1 MGKASRRKKARR
13 QRRAATASPSRSAR
27 DPGAVEGVAGGVEP
41 DGPDGG
47 RLDRFRRGDGP
58 GILAL
63 FLLVAVF
70 YFPATRA
77 GFVWDDTIVTTSKA
91 VAEWSGLR
99 QLWFE
104 TETTYHPENTREGH
118 FWPVVYTSFWVEHKL
133 WGFHPLGYHLVNVL
147 LHFANTW
154 LIWRLLRR
162 LTVPGA
168 WFAAAVFAVH
178 PVHVEAV
185 VWVIA
190 RKDQLSTLFY
200 LVAALTLTRFF
211 AAWPAGRSAED
222 DAAGGAGRSAL
233 SVRGPS
239 GPLPPQ
245 AARSAGRPAGRLSAS
260 PAWRYAGGMA
270 AFVAGL
276 LSKTMAATLPAALL
290 VARWWQRGSASAT
303 DVLRLLPFFAVGL
316 GVALND
322 MFFYRAR
329 ESADFDFTFVE
340 RVLIAGR
347 ALWFYLGKLLW
358 PTDLAVIYA
367 RWEIDPSSILA
378 WLWPLAAVAAAALLW
393 ALRGRIGRGP
403 LAGALF
409 FAATLAPV
417 LGVVNNT
424 YMQWSFVADRYQY
437 LASLGVIAVL
447 AAAAAGAAERLPEG
461 WRRGAPAV
469 GLAVLAALGTLTW
482 RQAGI
487 YRDNVTFNSHVV
499 SLNPLARDAHLNLGA
514 ALSDAGRDEE
524 ALAAARTAI
533 ELRPESAG
541 AYANA
546 GHALIDLGR
555 LDEAEEVLRRGR
567 AVDPR
572 HRNLMQ
578 NQATALERQERFDE
592 SVAVYDEWLGYEP
605 GYPQAAIGRG
615 GVLVRT
621 GRYADALAFLGP
633 ELAARPG
640 DARRPSGGRLDAD
653 DLQRARMR
661 VQMSVAARELGRP
674 EEAADHLRRAL
685 ERAPD
690 EPEPIQDLAETL
702 REDGRLEEALA
713 WYGLAIEVDPEFPLA
728 YAGMGDA
735 LFAMARFDEAM
746 ESLRRAEELLPADSE
761 LAPDLQR
768 LIARTIAAQG
778 RPQEAEEGFRRVLEV
793 APDDPVALR
802 ELVSIHFE
810 REEYDQA
817 LAVLETLADAT
828 PDDPEVHANVGV
840 VLHALG
846 RSEEALER
854 FDRALELDPE
864 SESARANRDLVR
876 QSIESGVE
884 DACG

>member
-27 DPGAVEGVAGGVEP
+27 DPGAVDGVAGGVEP

-58 GILAL
+58 RVLAL

-104 TETTYHPENTREGH
+104 TETTYRPENTREGH

-168 WFAAAVFAVH
+168 WFAASVFAVH

-200 LVAALTLTRFF
+200 LVAALTWMRF
-211 AAWPAGRSAED
+211 
-222 DAAGGAGRSAL
+222 
-233 SVRGPS
+233 
-239 GPLPPQ
+239 
-245 AARSAGRPAGRLSAS
+245 LSAS
-260 PAWRYAGGMA
+260 PAWRYAGAMA

-358 PTDLAVIYA
+358 PTDLAVIYP
-367 RWEIDPSSILA
+367 RWEIDPSSLAA
-378 WLWPLAAVAAAALLW
+378 WLWPVAAVGAAALLW

-533 ELRPESAG
+533 EKRPESAG

-572 HRNLMQ
+572 HRNLIQ

-640 DARRPSGGRLDAD
+640 EARRASGGGPDAD

-702 REDGRLEEALA
+702 REDGRLEEAIA

-735 LFAMARFDEAM
+735 LFAMARFGEAM

-778 RPQEAEEGFRRVLEV
+778 RPEEAEEGFRRVLEV

-876 QSIESGVE
+876 QSIESGGVE